1 MVGGELLRVLAQRKF
16 PSERVIAL
24 ASERSK
30 GLTVA
35 YDGQTLEVGEITE
48 SAFNGVDVALFAS
61 SGDIALMYGPVAAEA
76 GALVIDNSSAWRM
89 KDNVPLVVPEVNR
102 EDIRK
107 NEGIIANPNCCAIP
121 LTVILHPLQK
131 KAGLERVLVST
142 YQSASGAGRVLVD
155 ELEEQT
161 KAIAEGEEPP
171 VVAYPYQLAYNVVPG
186 GWRPEP
192 GGYNEEEVKI
202 VNETR
207 KILHEPELRIT
218 ATCVRVPVPV
228 GHGESVFVETA
239 EKISADEVREK
250 LAVMLVNDGSDG
262 VVVSGTTGESPSL
275 SDAEKIELLRAV
287 KNAIPGKSVVAGT
300 GSNDTHHSV
309 ELSELAMKAGADA
322 LLAVVPYYN
331 KPPQD
336 GMYQHFKAI
345 SEVGPTIMYNIQGR
359 TAVNMTAATTLRCAE
374 LPGIIGVKEA
384 SGDLDQ
390 IGLVCAGK
398 PDRFRVW
405 SGDDSWTLPVMAVGG
420 YGVICVVSHIA
431 GRSMARLI
439 EAARKGENDVA
450 RDIHHGLLPVSK
462 TLMTTAANPVPIKS
476 ALNAMGF
483 NAGPF
488 RLPLVPLTDEQLKSV
503 LKTIRDAG
511 EYITFAKPGVKVA

>member
-1 MVGGELLRVLAQRKF
+1 MITPFKADGAVD
-16 PSERVIAL
+16 
-24 ASERSK
+24 
-30 GLTVA
+30 
-35 YDGQTLEVGEITE
+35 YDG
-48 SAFNGVDVALFAS
+48 A
-61 SGDIALMYGPVAAEA
+61 
-76 GALVIDNSSAWRM
+76 
-89 KDNVPLVVPEVNR
+89 
-102 EDIRK
+102 
-107 NEGIIANPNCCAIP
+107 
-121 LTVILHPLQK
+121 
-131 KAGLERVLVST
+131 
-142 YQSASGAGRVLVD
+142 
-155 ELEEQT
+155 
-161 KAIAEGEEPP
+161 
-171 VVAYPYQLAYNVVPG
+171 
-186 GWRPEP
+186 
-192 GGYNEEEVKI
+192 
-202 VNETR
+202 
-207 KILHEPELRIT
+207 
-218 ATCVRVPVPV
+218 
-228 GHGESVFVETA
+228 
-239 EKISADEVREK
+239 EK
-250 LAVMLVNDGSDG
+250 LAVMLVHDGSDG

-390 IGLVCAGK
+390 
-398 PDRFRVW
+398 FRVW

-439 EAARKGENDVA
+439 EAYRKGENDVA
-450 RDIHHGLLPVSK
+450 RDIHLGLLPVIK

-488 RLPLVPLTDEQLKSV
+488 RLPLVPLADDQLKSV
-503 LKTIRDAG
+503 LKTIREAG